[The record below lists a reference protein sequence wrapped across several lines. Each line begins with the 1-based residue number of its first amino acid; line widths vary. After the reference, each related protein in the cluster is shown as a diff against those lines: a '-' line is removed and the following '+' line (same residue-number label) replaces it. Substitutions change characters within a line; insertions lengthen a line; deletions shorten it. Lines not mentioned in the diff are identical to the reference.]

1 MGTKIVNL
9 NFSIFSELEFVSS
22 ETQFSKL
29 SIYFDKKTPVKFMH
43 ISLVQFKEKTWE
55 KFEIIT
61 WVTRYYLFIA
71 NSSIMGGRR

>member
-29 SIYFDKKTPVKFMH
+29 SMNFEKKPVKFMH

-55 KFEIIT
+55 KLEIIT